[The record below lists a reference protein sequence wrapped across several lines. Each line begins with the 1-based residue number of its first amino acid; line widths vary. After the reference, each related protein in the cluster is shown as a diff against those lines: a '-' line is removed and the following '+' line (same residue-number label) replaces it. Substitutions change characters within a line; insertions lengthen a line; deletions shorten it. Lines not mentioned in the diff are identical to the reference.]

1 MVLVAADLVG
11 DAVVADINQDVKI
24 GTADGFVDLS
34 FCFAGTE
41 TRALAVNQKRILG
54 ISGKG
59 NPVAALGELFTE
71 LNQIRI
77 DFFAISILP
86 GRAASFN
93 GATGMEFSSKSK
105 LAIQTSSNRHI
116 LQSFSSYLY
125 HRNKGRVKQKTKE
138 SLLFVQVVVIIMNE
152 CPLAMQSSAAFRTE
166 NEGKG
171 KAIT

>member
-1 MVLVAADLVG
+1 MVLVAADLVS

-105 LAIQTSSNRHI
+105 LAIQTSSNRH
-116 LQSFSSYLY
+116 FYKPFTSYLY
-125 HRNKGRVKQKTKE
+125 HLGKGRVKQKRKNPC
-138 SLLFVQVVVIIMNE
+138 FCAGCCYYN
-152 CPLAMQSSAAFRTE
+152 
-166 NEGKG
+166 G
-171 KAIT
+171 

>member
-1 MVLVAADLVG
+1 MVLVAADLVS

-34 FCFAGTE
+34 FCFTGTE

-77 DFFAISILP
+77 NFFCPAEL
-86 GRAASFN
+86 RALTEQPEWNF
-93 GATGMEFSSKSK
+93 
-105 LAIQTSSNRHI
+105 
-116 LQSFSSYLY
+116 
-125 HRNKGRVKQKTKE
+125 
-138 SLLFVQVVVIIMNE
+138 QVN
-152 CPLAMQSSAAFRTE
+152 L
-166 NEGKG
+166 N
-171 KAIT
+171 

>member
-1 MVLVAADLVG
+1 MVLVAADLVS

-71 LNQIRI
+71 LNQICI
-77 DFFAISILP
+77 NFLP
-86 GRAASFN
+86 FPYCPAELRALTEQPEWNF
-93 GATGMEFSSKSK
+93 
-105 LAIQTSSNRHI
+105 
-116 LQSFSSYLY
+116 
-125 HRNKGRVKQKTKE
+125 
-138 SLLFVQVVVIIMNE
+138 QVN
-152 CPLAMQSSAAFRTE
+152 L
-166 NEGKG
+166 N
-171 KAIT
+171 

>member
-41 TRALAVNQKRILG
+41 TRTLAVNQKRILG

-77 DFFAISILP
+77 NFFAISILP

-105 LAIQTSSNRHI
+105 LAIQTSSNRHFLQTIYFLFISSWERARQAKNERI
-116 LQSFSSYLY
+116 L
-125 HRNKGRVKQKTKE
+125 
-138 SLLFVQVVVIIMNE
+138 
-152 CPLAMQSSAAFRTE
+152 AFCAGCCYY
-166 NEGKG
+166 NG
-171 KAIT
+171 

>member
-24 GTADGFVDLS
+24 VPTNGRLNGSLA
-34 FCFAGTE
+34 FAGTE

-77 DFFAISILP
+77 NFFCHFHTA
-86 GRAASFN
+86 R
-93 GATGMEFSSKSK
+93 
-105 LAIQTSSNRHI
+105 
-116 LQSFSSYLY
+116 QSCEL
-125 HRNKGRVKQKTKE
+125 
-138 SLLFVQVVVIIMNE
+138 
-152 CPLAMQSSAAFRTE
+152 
-166 NEGKG
+166 
-171 KAIT
+171 

>member
-1 MVLVAADLVG
+1 MVLVAADLVS

-77 DFFAISILP
+77 NKPF
-86 GRAASFN
+86 
-93 GATGMEFSSKSK
+93 T
-105 LAIQTSSNRHI
+105 
-116 LQSFSSYLY
+116 SYLY
-125 HRNKGRVKQKTKE
+125 HLGKGRVKQKTKE
-138 SLLFVQVVVIIMNE
+138 SLLFVQVVVIIMDE
-152 CPLAMQSSAAFRTE
+152 CPEGMQKKHAFYWAKRSYKE
-166 NEGKG
+166 VNG
-171 KAIT
+171 KAKT

>member
-71 LNQIRI
+71 LNQIL
-77 DFFAISILP
+77 FLP
-86 GRAASFN
+86 FPYCPAELRALTGRPEWNF
-93 GATGMEFSSKSK
+93 
-105 LAIQTSSNRHI
+105 
-116 LQSFSSYLY
+116 
-125 HRNKGRVKQKTKE
+125 
-138 SLLFVQVVVIIMNE
+138 QVN
-152 CPLAMQSSAAFRTE
+152 L
-166 NEGKG
+166 N
-171 KAIT
+171 

>member
-1 MVLVAADLVG
+1 MVLVAADLVS

-77 DFFAISILP
+77 NFFAISILP

-105 LAIQTSSNRHI
+105 LAIQTSSNRHF
-116 LQSFSSYLY
+116 LQTIYFLFISSWE
-125 HRNKGRVKQKTKE
+125 RARQAKTKE
-138 SLLFVQVVVIIMNE
+138 SLLFVQVVVIIMDE
-152 CPLAMQSSAAFRTE
+152 CPEGMQKKARFLL
-166 NEGKG
+166 GKE
-171 KAIT
+171 KL